1 MLGEADQFVQGVVFG
16 SGDASN
22 LFRST
27 TTSRPAGILT
37 LRAPLAVLAKRNQ
50 TSPVLR
56 GKFVREQLLCE
67 HIDPPPA
74 DINVMVPELD
84 PNLTTRERFSQHS
97 TDDRCKGCHVMMDPI
112 GFGLENYDAVGNWR
126 DTENGVAIDATGSI
140 EEFTDPEVAG
150 PFNGPAEL
158 GERLAESE
166 SQKRCT
172 VKNWFR
178 YANGRAETD
187 ADACELSAL
196 AERFAAQNHDVRQ
209 LIVALTQTSAF
220 LHRRGQ

>member
-1 MLGEADQFVQGVVFG
+1 MLSETDQFVEGVVFG

-22 LFRST
+22 FFRST
-27 TTSRPAGILT
+27 TVSRPAGILT

-74 DINVMVPELD
+74 DVNVMVPELD
-84 PNLTTRERFSQHS
+84 PNLTTRERFTQHS
-97 TDDRCKGCHVMMDPI
+97 VDERCAGCHVMMDPI
-112 GFGLENYDAVGNWR
+112 GFGLENYDAVGNFR
-126 DTENGVAIDATGSI
+126 DNENGTAIDATGSI
-140 EEFTDPEVAG
+140 EQGEAADVAG

-158 GERLAESE
+158 GERLAQSE
-166 SQKRCT
+166 AQKRCT

-178 YANGRAETD
+178 YTNGRAETP
-187 ADACELSAL
+187 ADACELAAL
-196 AERFAAQNHDVRQ
+196 GERFAAQNHDVKE